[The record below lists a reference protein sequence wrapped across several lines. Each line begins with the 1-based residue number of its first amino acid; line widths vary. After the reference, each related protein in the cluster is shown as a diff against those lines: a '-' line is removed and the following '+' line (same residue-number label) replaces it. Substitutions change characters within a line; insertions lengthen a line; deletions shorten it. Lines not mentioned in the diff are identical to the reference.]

1 MSKFTFVTDSA
12 GNETD
17 LKAKKTALRKYMK
30 ERRANNE
37 NRDVKETLLTENT
50 LDGLREQLNG
60 KETFFVYLAKSSEA
74 PTEKLIERLLASG
87 KKVYCPR
94 IDGKT
99 MQAVAFGD
107 DFTLSEFQT
116 VEPVG
121 DVYEGEIDAV
131 IAPLLAADRQGGRL
145 GYGGGYYDRFFAEHP
160 NALKIGHC
168 FDFQLTK
175 EVPTESTDIRL
186 DIVVTD
192 KQIIFCGK

>member
-30 ERRANNE
+30 ERRSNNE

-50 LDGLREQLNG
+50 LVGLREQLNG

-74 PTEKLIERLLASG
+74 PTGKLIERLLASG

-99 MQAVAFGD
+99 MQAVAFGG

-121 DVYEGEIDAV
+121 DVYEGEIDVV

-160 NALKIGHC
+160 NALKIGYC

>member
-1 MSKFTFVTDSA
+1 
-12 GNETD
+12 
-17 LKAKKTALRKYMK
+17 MK

-160 NALKIGHC
+160 NALKIGYC

>member
-160 NALKIGHC
+160 NALKIGYC